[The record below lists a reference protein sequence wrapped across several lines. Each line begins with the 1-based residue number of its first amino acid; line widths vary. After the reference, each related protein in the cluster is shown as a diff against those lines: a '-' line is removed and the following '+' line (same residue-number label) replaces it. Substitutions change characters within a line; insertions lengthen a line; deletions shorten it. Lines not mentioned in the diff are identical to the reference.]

1 MGSIFRQNIPCWYNG
16 HHRGWCCR
24 GWKPELSLLTTKQI
38 PNFQRFSSKL
48 PYSTMK
54 TTSEIIAAAWKWHW
68 APLNNN
74 QISWYKTQLHF
85 SSSQRSWS
93 ACYILL
99 TAGYLWF
106 MDGVINK
113 PFLNPNLLIEEHSPL
128 LKYVHCPLMLFLFPL
143 ENYQKSVFITYFSSN
158 FQHWMRGDISPEVN
172 SWNISFEVGSEVG
185 VGDSVMR
192 CWICIWLL
200 TAGCICT
207 NIKEF
212 LGMRLQSY
220 LIWISSQVPRAAR
233 LRCHV
238 SQFLCS

>member
-1 MGSIFRQNIPCWYNG
+1 MINWSFVVQFWLKCWIICPQGVTRPIINTLLSQKYFIPRTSAPTISHFVQTIASMSIYLQSDGWVQFFSKIFRVDIMVIIEAVAAE
-16 HHRGWCCR
+16 CR

-48 PYSTMK
+48 PCSTMK

-113 PFLNPNLLIEEHSPL
+113 PFLKFNSNPVIEDHSPL
-128 LKYVHCPLMLFLFPL
+128 DFLK
-143 ENYQKSVFITYFSSN
+143 
-158 FQHWMRGDISPEVN
+158 
-172 SWNISFEVGSEVG
+172 
-185 VGDSVMR
+185 
-192 CWICIWLL
+192 
-200 TAGCICT
+200 
-207 NIKEF
+207 
-212 LGMRLQSY
+212 
-220 LIWISSQVPRAAR
+220 
-233 LRCHV
+233 
-238 SQFLCS
+238 

>member
-1 MGSIFRQNIPCWYNG
+1 MVLPRVEA
-16 HHRGWCCR
+16 
-24 GWKPELSLLTTKQI
+24 KPELSLLTTKQI

-54 TTSEIIAAAWKWHW
+54 TTLEIIAAAWKWHW

-128 LKYVHCPLMLFLFPL
+128 
-143 ENYQKSVFITYFSSN
+143 FS
-158 FQHWMRGDISPEVN
+158 
-172 SWNISFEVGSEVG
+172 
-185 VGDSVMR
+185 
-192 CWICIWLL
+192 
-200 TAGCICT
+200 
-207 NIKEF
+207 
-212 LGMRLQSY
+212 
-220 LIWISSQVPRAAR
+220 
-233 LRCHV
+233 
-238 SQFLCS
+238 